1 MNSNKHGK
9 RGKKH
14 TFRRLEV
21 KIWGFKTW
29 CGGCVGNCFS
39 SSSQSPFSERDL
51 PPCMKSSSSTLGDWL
66 GVDVTELISLI
77 FALTFGYEIQCV
89 VFLELRWCKLNSSLT
104 SLITSQRS
112 SRTVLQRWKG
122 KCSWRKI
129 ETKAEMGKAFCLLLM
144 IFEFG
149 TKSFLGQGA
158 ALGCHEICSWPW
170 IPTVNSLGKH
180 C

>member
-1 MNSNKHGK
+1 M
-9 RGKKH
+9 
-14 TFRRLEV
+14 EV

-29 CGGCVGNCFS
+29 CGDCVGNCFS

-51 PPCMKSSSSTLGDWL
+51 PPYMKSSSSTLGDWL
-66 GVDVTELISLI
+66 RGGHMTEVISLI

-104 SLITSQRS
+104 SLITCSEEQQNS
-112 SRTVLQRWKG
+112 SAEVKRQVLLKKNRNKTQKWGRH
-122 KCSWRKI
+122 SVS
-129 ETKAEMGKAFCLLLM
+129 LLM

-149 TKSFLGQGA
+149 TKSFLRQGA
-158 ALGCHEICSWPW
+158 PALGCHEICSWPW